1 MSSADMAFG
10 KFFCGIMACAGIFVS
25 SVAFLEKDI
34 LTALGY
40 TWAAF
45 LATNL
50 EGIFLS
56 KIYEKM
62 GADLTGCYVWA
73 AIQAVV
79 AGAILI
85 K

>member
-1 MSSADMAFG
+1 MIG
-10 KFFCGIMACAGIFVS
+10 GI
-25 SVAFLEKDI
+25 
-34 LTALGY
+34 
-40 TWAAF
+40 
-45 LATNL
+45 
-50 EGIFLS
+50 
-56 KIYEKM
+56 EKM